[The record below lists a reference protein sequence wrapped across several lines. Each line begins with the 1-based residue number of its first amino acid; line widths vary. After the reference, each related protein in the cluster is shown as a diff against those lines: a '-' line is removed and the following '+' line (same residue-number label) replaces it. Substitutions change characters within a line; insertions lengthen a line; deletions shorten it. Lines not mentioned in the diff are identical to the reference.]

1 MNLKVVLAA
10 TAIPVL
16 ATVAYAQTAPSPSTT
31 PSTTAPAP
39 SATTPATGAATSDTA
54 MAPQW
59 YSHQQGEWRTSKL
72 VGSKVKN
79 KAGDTIGDI
88 NDIVLGSDGSASA
101 AVIGV
106 GGFLGMGEHQVA
118 VQFSSLKISRDS
130 NGNDVIMLDA
140 TKDTLKNA
148 PEWSW
153 QSS

>member
-1 MNLKVVLAA
+1 MNFKVLLAA
-10 TAIPVL
+10 TAMPVL
-16 ATVAYAQTAPSPSTT
+16 ATVAYAQTAPTTPSTTTPSATTTPSTT
-31 PSTTAPAP
+31 PSTTTDTSPASAPV
-39 SATTPATGAATSDTA
+39 
-54 MAPQW
+54 W
-59 YSHQQGEWRTSKL
+59 YSHQQGEWRATKL

-79 KAGDTIGDI
+79 NAGDTIGDI

-118 VQFSSLKISRDS
+118 VQFTSLKISRDS

>member
-1 MNLKVVLAA
+1 MNLKVLLAA
-10 TAIPVL
+10 TAIPAL
-16 ATVAYAQTAPSPSTT
+16 ATVAYAQTTTPAPSTT
-31 PSTTAPAP
+31 PSAAAPAP
-39 SATTPATGAATSDTA
+39 SATTPAPSATTGDV

-88 NDIVLGSDGSASA
+88 NEIILTSDGSAAA

-118 VQFSSLKISRDS
+118 VQFKSLKIDRDS
-130 NGNDVIMLDA
+130 NGNDVVMLDT
-140 TKDTLKNA
+140 TKDALKQA
-148 PEWSW
+148 PEWTW
-153 QSS
+153 QST